1 MQAVK
6 TTTTRGRNSR
16 EAVEHGASAG
26 RRRLIDGIRWRVR
39 TGAPWQDLPAE
50 YGTWQTVY
58 GLFRRGSVT
67 GSGRRC

>member
-1 MQAVK
+1 M
-6 TTTTRGRNSR
+6 
-16 EAVEHGASAG
+16 
-26 RRRLIDGIRWRVR
+26 R